1 MPIISKSF
9 DLQSVEWR
17 RVIDANCKDMRVDF
31 EYSLLGYDL
40 PSGRLDM
47 LLRYGK
53 GGHCRR
59 HRHVASTVTLVLEGE
74 QFLKEM
80 SPDGTTR
87 SVHRSKGEYAFALA
101 DALPHDEWGGDQGGT
116 VLLLMTAPD
125 GILFE
130 YFDEN
135 MENGWTLS
143 VAQYVESWNKGT
155 VYGAGP
161 NVGELTPA

>member
-1 MPIISKSF
+1 MPAISQSF

-17 RVIDANCKDMRVDF
+17 RVTEANCKEFRVDF

-40 PSGRLDM
+40 SSGRLDM

-74 QFLKEM
+74 QHLKEM
-80 SPDGTTR
+80 LPDGTTR
-87 SVHRSKGEYAFALA
+87 SVHRKKGDYALA
-101 DALPHDEWGGDQGGT
+101 SADAHPHDEHGGDEGGT
-116 VLLLMTAPD
+116 VLLSMTAQD

-130 YFDEN
+130 YFDDN
-135 MENGWTLS
+135 MQNGWMLS
-143 VAQYVESWNKGT
+143 IAEYVESWNKRT
-155 VYGAGP
+155 VYGAAPGA
-161 NVGELTPA
+161 NATAIA